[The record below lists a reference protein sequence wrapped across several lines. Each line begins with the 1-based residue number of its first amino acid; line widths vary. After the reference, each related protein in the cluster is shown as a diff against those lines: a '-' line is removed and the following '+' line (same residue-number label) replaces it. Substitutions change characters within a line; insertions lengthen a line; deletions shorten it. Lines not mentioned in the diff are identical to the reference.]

1 MEQHPEML
9 ALQRERQGLWGGRVR
24 EGKIPTSQKNWII
37 I

>member
-9 ALQRERQGLWGGRVR
+9 AQEGKDRGWGGVR
-24 EGKIPTSQKNWII
+24 EGEIPTPQKNWII

>member
-9 ALQRERQGLWGGRVR
+9 AQEGKDRGWGGGRVR
-24 EGKIPTSQKNWII
+24 EGEIPTPQKNWII